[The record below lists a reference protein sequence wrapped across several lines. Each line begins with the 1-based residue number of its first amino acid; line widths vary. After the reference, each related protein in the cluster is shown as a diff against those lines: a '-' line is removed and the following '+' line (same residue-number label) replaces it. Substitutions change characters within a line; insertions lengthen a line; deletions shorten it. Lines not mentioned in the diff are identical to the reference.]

1 MTRRLHRPARGQLR
15 PRVPTIGP
23 HRAILASAPR
33 RRRWLRRRRLQAPP
47 PVAGAHVRAPELARI
62 EAVLFAAREPVSIRR
77 LVKLAGL
84 PDGSRGRALLRDLQQ
99 LHDAEG
105 AAFRVEHV
113 GGGFQLLTRSPL
125 GPWVR
130 RLLSSPTESRIS
142 AAALETLAIIAYRQP
157 VTRAD
162 IEAIRGVGS
171 EEMLRQLL
179 DRDLVA
185 VGGRTED
192 LGRPNVYLTTRRFLR
207 AFGLS
212 RIEDLPPIP
221 PPVQAAATAT
231 PQTSGEPG

>member
-1 MTRRLHRPARGQLR
+1 
-15 PRVPTIGP
+15 
-23 HRAILASAPR
+23 
-33 RRRWLRRRRLQAPP
+33 
-47 PVAGAHVRAPELARI
+47 
-62 EAVLFAAREPVSIRR
+62 VLFVSREPVSIRR

-84 PDGSRGRALLRDLQQ
+84 PDGSRARALLRDLQQ
-99 LHDAEG
+99 VHDAEG
-105 AAFRVEHV
+105 AAFRIEHI

-130 RLLSSPTESRIS
+130 RLLASPAETRIS

-162 IEAIRGVGS
+162 VEAIRGVGS

-207 AFGLS
+207 AFGLA
-212 RIEDLPPIP
+212 RIEDLPAIAP
-221 PPVQAAATAT
+221 PAPLAGSGDLRATGGA
-231 PQTSGEPG
+231 G